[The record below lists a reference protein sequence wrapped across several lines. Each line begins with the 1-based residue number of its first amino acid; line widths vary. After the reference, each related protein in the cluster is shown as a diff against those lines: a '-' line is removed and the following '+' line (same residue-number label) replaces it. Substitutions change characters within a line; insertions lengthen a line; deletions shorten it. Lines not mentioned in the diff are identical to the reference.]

1 MPPKRERDW
10 YTDSDSEDTTESE
23 YSTQEQELTIKHEEE
38 HEEEHEEKQE
48 EDTQPFVFNSLDAL
62 PISVMLRDDSIPPL
76 EIIEQNYIN
85 MMRQN
90 LYPSINTLVDNLFL
104 NILQD
109 PTNSPF
115 PNINLTHGDREQLNL
130 ILHNNIERYSSTEY
144 EEALSEYKK
153 MTESEIAL
161 QRLPP
166 LQLLNIM
173 LDYYFEHELE
183 WPTKEQIVQS
193 IFDQD
198 ELILQQY
205 DRGDIDEMLYYYVF
219 SQAVIPLVSSVEH
232 ILEYYHL
239 MNVFPN
245 EEQLSLYVYNNH
257 RFNVNPEEYH
267 ANDKIHVPVLNVEQ
281 LPITIHGGES
291 IPCSL
296 CQCDIVEGEEKVE
309 IQPCGHLF
317 HAREKNCLEEAS
329 IFKWFETESLCPLC
343 KVKVV
348 PSK

>member
-10 YTDSDSEDTTESE
+10 YTDSESDDTTDSES
-23 YSTQEQELTIKHEEE
+23 STQEQELNVEQKEKQE
-38 HEEEHEEKQE
+38 EEKQE
-48 EDTQPFVFNSLDAL
+48 EPFIFNSLDSL
-62 PISVMLRDDSIPPL
+62 PISVMFRDDSIPPL
-76 EIIEQNYIN
+76 ETIEQNYIN

-90 LYPSINTLVDNLFL
+90 VYPSINTLVDNLFL
-104 NILQD
+104 NILQGSISD
-109 PTNSPF
+109 PF
-115 PNINLTHGDREQLNL
+115 PNINLTNDDREQLNS
-130 ILHNNIERYSSTEY
+130 ILHNNIERYSSSEY
-144 EEALSEYKK
+144 ENALNEYKK
-153 MTESEIAL
+153 LSETEHAA
-161 QRLPP
+161 QCLPP

-183 WPTKEQIVQS
+183 WPTKEQIVKS

-198 ELILQQY
+198 ELILEQY

-219 SQAVIPLVSSVEH
+219 SEAVIPLVSSVEH

-245 EEQLSLYVYNNH
+245 EEQLSLYIYNNH

-267 ANDKIHVPVLNVEQ
+267 ANDKIHVPVLNIDR
-281 LPITIHGGES
+281 LPISIHRGDS

-296 CQCDIVEGEEKVE
+296 CQCDIIEGEDKVE

-343 KVKVV
+343 KVKVI
-348 PSK
+348 PE